1 MFTVKIG
8 SKFKKMVTILLP
20 IYNDE
25 KYIKF
30 TIESL
35 LNQSFS
41 DYKCLIGFNGTV
53 DNSRE
58 IVKSLIGDDKR
69 FLINDFGESKGKSLT
84 LNKLLNLVNT
94 EFICLI
100 DGDDIWKP
108 DKLKNQIEVSN
119 KFDIVGTLASYI
131 DENNSSFFNLNLLSD
146 SDSIKRELFKG
157 NNQIVNSSC
166 FLKTSC
172 AKEVGGWDTEVEGL
186 EDFDFWVKLAKKN
199 KIFFNI
205 QEYLVYHRVH
215 QNSNFN
221 AKKLPYTVFDVLIK
235 NEIYAY

>member
-1 MFTVKIG
+1 
-8 SKFKKMVTILLP
+8 MVTILLP

-30 TIESL
+30 TIQSL
-35 LNQSFS
+35 LDQSFS
-41 DYKCLIGFNGTV
+41 DYKCLIGFNGTI

-58 IVKSLIGDDKR
+58 IVKSLIGDDRR
-69 FLINDFGESKGKSLT
+69 FSINDFGDSKGKSLT
-84 LNKLLNLVNT
+84 LNKLLDIVDT

-100 DGDDIWKP
+100 DGDDIWKS
-108 DKLKNQIEVSN
+108 DKLEKQMIISK
-119 KFDIVGTLASYI
+119 KFDIIGTLASYI
-131 DENNSSFFNLNLLSD
+131 DENNSPFFDLNLLRD
-146 SDSIKRELFKG
+146 GDSIKGELFRG

-172 AKEVGGWDTEVEGL
+172 AKEIGGWDIKVEGL
-186 EDFDFWVKLAKKN
+186 EDFDFWVRLAKKN
-199 KIFFNI
+199 KTFFNI